1 MSDAGGRSGPMPGA
15 GRAASTPH
23 VAAPAIRAV
32 GLGYDYGRRRVL
44 HEVSFTLARGEVLGM
59 LGPNG
64 AGKST
69 CLRLLTGYLTPATGT
84 AAICGFDV
92 VSDGE
97 AARRQLGFVP
107 EDPTLYPYLTVDE
120 TVGFYARI
128 KGLDTRAA
136 RSERERVCAR
146 LRLDSVRRTPV
157 GRLSRGFRQRVAL
170 ALGLVGDPPLLILDE
185 PTNGLDPWQVIEL
198 RELIAELAPTH
209 AILVTSHVLTEI
221 ERVAHRAL
229 VLQHGRL
236 LGEVA
241 VDATQPGALERRFL
255 DMTAALRD

>member
-1 MSDAGGRSGPMPGA
+1 MSDAGACPARVPATGHSASALPG
-15 GRAASTPH
+15 
-23 VAAPAIRAV
+23 AAPAICAV

-44 HEVSFTLARGEVLGM
+44 QDVSFTLAQGEVLGM

-84 AAICGFDV
+84 ATICGHDV
-92 VSDGE
+92 VREGE
-97 AARRQLGFVP
+97 QARRRLGFVP

-120 TVGFYARI
+120 TLGFYARI
-128 KGLDTRAA
+128 KGLDALAA
-136 RSERERVCAR
+136 RRERDRVCAR
-146 LRLDSVRRTPV
+146 LRLDSVRRTSV

-209 AILVTSHVLTEI
+209 AILVSSHVLTEI

>member
-1 MSDAGGRSGPMPGA
+1 MP
-15 GRAASTPH
+15 ASTGH
-23 VAAPAIRAV
+23 SAAAPFAIRAV
-32 GLGYDYGRRRVL
+32 GLSYDYGRRRVL
-44 HEVSFTLARGEVLGM
+44 DDVGFTLAAGEVLGM

-69 CLRLLTGYLTPATGT
+69 CLRLLTGYLVPAAGV
-84 AAICGFDV
+84 AEICGHDLAA
-92 VSDGE
+92 DGA
-97 AARRQLGFVP
+97 AARRRLGFVP
-107 EDPTLYPYLTVDE
+107 EDPTLYPYLSVDE
-120 TVGFYARI
+120 TIDFYARL
-128 KGLDTRAA
+128 KGLSKAEA
-136 RSERERVCAR
+136 RRERDRVCLR
-146 LRLDSVRRTPV
+146 LRLDGVRRTLV

-198 RELIAELAPTH
+198 RELIAELAAAH
-209 AILVTSHVLTEI
+209 AVLVTSHVLTEI

-241 VDATQPGALERRFL
+241 IDAAQPGALERRFL
-255 DMTAALRD
+255 DMTAPLRH